1 MQECK
6 SQKHSLEEEMA
17 TRSRILAWGNHTDR
31 RACRATVHGVA
42 KQSDMTERA
51 GTRDSLSNGSE
62 GLFQREKEAGR
73 MYRSFHTHTH
83 TDTKQAIE
91 TSKDCCYLKKTR
103 HLKFRNL
110 VLFSIREDA
119 EDWSH

>member
-17 TRSRILAWGNHTDR
+17 THSRIIAWGNHR
-31 RACRATVHGVA
+31 GRSSLGATVHGVA
-42 KQSDMTERA
+42 KESDMTERA
-51 GTRDSLSNGSE
+51 GARDSLSGGSE
-62 GLFQREKEAGR
+62 GLFQRDKEAAG
-73 MYRSFHTHTH
+73 MCRSFHTHTQ
-83 TDTKQAIE
+83 QAVE
-91 TSKDCCYLKKTR
+91 TSKDYCYLKKTG

-110 VLFSIREDA
+110 VLSSIREDA